1 MFVCF
6 LTEYAHGD
14 GDSTFITQSDQFLHD
29 NMEKMHICDDSD
41 WKKIKNLWEN
51 RQWRPWNMLKT
62 VNLERK
68 LDLQRKSERAHEPHR
83 ERPRE
88 TRQTEWW
95 KRADGRVILLCSHYF
110 FLPDIIVWK
119 MDLTADI
126 IAFICNFLLH
136 NSLASAP
143 SKGDKYSPDEG
154 REEAYSNVVAWTT
167 RVLFQPP

>member
-1 MFVCF
+1 METVILLLSHSQINIYMTTWKRCIFVMIQTGKR
-6 LTEYAHGD
+6 LKISERLVSEDLG
-14 GDSTFITQSDQFLHD
+14 
-29 NMEKMHICDDSD
+29 IC
-41 WKKIKNLWEN
+41 WKL
-51 RQWRPWNMLKT
+51 
-62 VNLERK
+62 NLERK
-68 LDLQRKSERAHEPHR
+68 LDLRRKSERAHEPHR

-95 KRADGRVILLCSHYF
+95 KRTDGRVILLCSHYF
-110 FLPDIIVWK
+110 FLPDIVVWK
-119 MDLTADI
+119 MDVTADI

>member
-6 LTEYAHGD
+6 LTEYAH
-14 GDSTFITQSDQFLHD
+14 SDKFLHD

-68 LDLQRKSERAHEPHR
+68 LERKSERAHEPRRVNR

-119 MDLTADI
+119 MDITADI

-143 SKGDKYSPDEG
+143 SKGDKILTWWRQRRG
-154 REEAYSNVVAWTT
+154 
-167 RVLFQPP
+167 LQ

>member
-1 MFVCF
+1 METVILLLSHSQINIYMTTWKRCIFVMIQTGKR
-6 LTEYAHGD
+6 LKISERIVSEDLG
-14 GDSTFITQSDQFLHD
+14 
-29 NMEKMHICDDSD
+29 IC
-41 WKKIKNLWEN
+41 WKL
-51 RQWRPWNMLKT
+51 
-62 VNLERK
+62 NLERK

-95 KRADGRVILLCSHYF
+95 KRTDGRVILLCSHYF
-110 FLPDIIVWK
+110 FLPDIVVWK
-119 MDLTADI
+119 MDVTADI